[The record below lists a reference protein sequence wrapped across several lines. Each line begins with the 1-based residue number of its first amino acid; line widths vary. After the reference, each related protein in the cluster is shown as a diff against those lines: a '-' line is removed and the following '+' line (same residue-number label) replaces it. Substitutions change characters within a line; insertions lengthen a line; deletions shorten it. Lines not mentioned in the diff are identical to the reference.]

1 MSRFGI
7 LWIGRHERFGDVWWP
22 LYAFS
27 SKKRTMIEELFVI
40 RHAQPDRAAR
50 IQYNVEPGPPLTALG
65 KMEAR
70 QTAAWL
76 EAHDVEYVFS
86 SPFARTME
94 TADTIVDQLGLPISY
109 VKALAEGGPGEGET
123 RVRERVAE
131 LLSQLDNGPLRRV
144 AFVTHGVCIKMLL
157 QHTTDNAIDLRTHV
171 YDYGNCSPTAG
182 VWHGV
187 RRDGVWQWELL
198 FRPTQATPMGA
209 PALAGQC

>member
-1 MSRFGI
+1 
-7 LWIGRHERFGDVWWP
+7 
-22 LYAFS
+22 
-27 SKKRTMIEELFVI
+27 MIEELFVI

-65 KMEAR
+65 KIEAR

-131 LLSQLDNGPLRRV
+131 LLSQLDDGPLRRV

-187 RRDGVWQWELL
+187 RRDGAWQWELL
-198 FRPTQATPMGA
+198 FRPTQATPLGA